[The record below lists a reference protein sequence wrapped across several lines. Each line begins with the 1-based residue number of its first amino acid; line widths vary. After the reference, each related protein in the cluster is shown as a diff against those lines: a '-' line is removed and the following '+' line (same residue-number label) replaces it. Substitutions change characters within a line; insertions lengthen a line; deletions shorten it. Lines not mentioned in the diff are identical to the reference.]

1 MDSDLTL
8 LAAILQNPLLTM
20 DEARRDAD
28 AADRAA
34 ELAPTRRAK
43 TPRELA
49 ADRFARTLA
58 CCG

>member
-8 LAAILQNPLLTM
+8 VTALLQNPLLTL

-28 AADRAA
+28 AAGRAA
-34 ELAPTRRAK
+34 EPTARRK

-49 ADRFARTLA
+49 ADRFARTLD